1 LAGRVRSRAPR
12 RLRDRGGG
20 RRRSSPPRATSSP
33 TVARA
38 SLEGHQAMAPEPRGR
53 GRLWEVGGGG
63 DRLER
68 AAAESERWELLL
80 SRGELLALGG
90 HLKGA
95 LEAFAAALRRGA
107 PARPECLG
115 TLVDCLAFNYRLRH
129 GLDWSAAPAA
139 GAGGLLSCLGCRGFL
154 SEPVTVPCGHSY
166 CRRCLRR
173 ELRARC
179 RLCRDRL
186 PPSAATAADAG
197 AAGPRPAP
205 PPASAAASD
214 FRTSVVLNHLAEKWF
229 PGQRE
234 RARAAGRLGE
244 LLHQGRYR
252 EALAAAC
259 EALRAE
265 PSDLTLKIYRAESYA
280 GLQEFKAAIE
290 DLNAVLFQLPH
301 WPEVYF
307 RKGKVLQDAGFL
319 GDALQLF
326 LQCLALDEDFAPAKL
341 QVEKILCDLLSPEN
355 LKEGLKESSWS
366 SLPCIKSKPTGFPS
380 VMDECYSPSEL
391 GSKKTEEVPEDTSEP
406 VKGSLNRAQST
417 QAINSME
424 IPARED
430 CLKRVSS
437 EPLLSAQEK
446 GVLLKRK
453 LSLLEQDVIIN
464 EDGRNKLKKQGEN
477 PSEICMFSFAY
488 RDIPEEL
495 IDVSDFECSLC
506 MRLFFEPVTT
516 PCGHSFCKNCL
527 ERCLDHAP
535 YCPLCKE
542 SLKEYLAD
550 RRYCVTQLLEELI
563 VKYLPDELSERKKIY
578 DEETAELSHLTK
590 NVPIFVCTMAYPTV
604 PCPLHVFE
612 PRYRLMIR
620 RCIQTG
626 TKQFG
631 MCVSDTQNSFAD
643 YGCMLQI
650 RNVHFLPDGRSVV
663 DTVGGKRFRV
673 LKRGMKDG
681 YCTADIEYLEDVKV
695 ENEDEVK
702 SLRELHDLVYSQA
715 CSWFQNLRDRFRSQI
730 LQHFGSMPERE
741 ENLQATP
748 NGPAWCWWLL
758 AVLPVDPRYQLS
770 VLSMK
775 SLEERLTKIQ
785 HILTYFSRDQSK

>member
-1 LAGRVRSRAPR
+1 MSSPAVARSSPGGSREMAPAPQ
-12 RLRDRGGG
+12 GGG
-20 RRRSSPPRATSSP
+20 RF
-33 TVARA
+33 
-38 SLEGHQAMAPEPRGR
+38 
-53 GRLWEVGGGG
+53 WEVGGGSG
-63 DRLER
+63 HRLER

-80 SRGELLALGG
+80 RRGELLALGG

-115 TLVDCLAFNYRLRH
+115 ALVDCLVFNYRLRH
-129 GLDWSAAPAA
+129 GLGWSAAPVAGA
-139 GAGGLLSCLGCRGFL
+139 DGGAGGLLRCLGCRGFL

-186 PPSAATAADAG
+186 PPATASATDAEG
-197 AAGPRPAP
+197 TAPRPP
-205 PPASAAASD
+205 PLAAAIAASD

-265 PSDLTLKIYRAESYA
+265 PSDLIVKIYRAESYA

-290 DLNAVLFQLPH
+290 DLNAVLFQLPD

-307 RKGKVLQDAGFL
+307 RKGKVLCDAGFL

-341 QVEKILCDLLSPEN
+341 QVQKILCDLLLPEN

-366 SLPCIKSKPTGFPS
+366 SLPCTKNRPFDYPS
-380 VMDECYSPSEL
+380 VMEESQSPSEP
-391 GSKKTEEVPEDTSEP
+391 SPKQSEEIPEVTSEP
-406 VKGSLNRAQST
+406 VKGSLNRAQSA
-417 QAINSME
+417 QSINSTEM
-424 IPARED
+424 PARED

-437 EPLLSAQEK
+437 EPFLSVQEK

-453 LSLLEQDVIIN
+453 LSLLEQDVIVN
-464 EDGRNKLKKQGEN
+464 EDGRNKLKKQGETPN
-477 PSEICMFSFAY
+477 EVCMFSLAY
-488 RDIPEEL
+488 GDIPEEL

-620 RCIQTG
+620 RSIQTG

-695 ENEDEVK
+695 ENEDEIK
-702 SLRELHDLVYSQA
+702 NLRELHDLVYSQA

-741 ENLQATP
+741 ENLQAAP

-775 SLEERLTKIQ
+775 SLKERLTKIQ

>member
-1 LAGRVRSRAPR
+1 MSSPDVARSSSGGSREMAPTPRSR
-12 RLRDRGGG
+12 G
-20 RRRSSPPRATSSP
+20 RF
-33 TVARA
+33 
-38 SLEGHQAMAPEPRGR
+38 
-53 GRLWEVGGGG
+53 WEVGGGSG

-68 AAAESERWELLL
+68 VAAESDRWELLL
-80 SRGELLALGG
+80 HRGELLALGG

-95 LEAFAAALRRGA
+95 LEAYAAALRRGA
-107 PARPECLG
+107 PVRPECLG
-115 TLVDCLAFNYRLRH
+115 TLVDCLVLNYRLRH
-129 GLDWSAAPAA
+129 GLGWSATLAA
-139 GAGGLLSCLGCRGFL
+139 GADPGAGGLLSCLGCRGFL

-186 PPSAATAADAG
+186 PPAAATDAEG
-197 AAGPRPAP
+197 TTPRPP
-205 PPASAAASD
+205 PLAAAIAASG

-265 PSDLTLKIYRAESYA
+265 PSDVTLKIYRAESYA

-290 DLNAVLFQLPH
+290 DLNAVLFQLPN

-341 QVEKILCDLLSPEN
+341 EVEKILCDLLSPEN
-355 LKEGLKESSWS
+355 LKEGLKDSSWS
-366 SLPCIKSKPTGFPS
+366 SLPCSKNKHFGFPS
-380 VMDECYSPSEL
+380 VMEESHSASEL
-391 GSKKTEEVPEDTSEP
+391 SPEQNEEVPEVTSELIR
-406 VKGSLNRAQST
+406 GSLNRAWSA
-417 QAINSME
+417 QAIHSTEM
-424 IPARED
+424 PARED

-437 EPLLSAQEK
+437 EPLLSVQEK
-446 GVLLKRK
+446 GALLKRK
-453 LSLLEQDVIIN
+453 LSLLDQDVIVD
-464 EDGRNKLKKQGEN
+464 EDGRNKLKKQGETRN
-477 PSEICMFSFAY
+477 EVCTFSLTSGH
-488 RDIPEEL
+488 IPEEL

-506 MRLFFEPVTT
+506 M
-516 PCGHSFCKNCL
+516 S
-527 ERCLDHAP
+527 
-535 YCPLCKE
+535 
-542 SLKEYLAD
+542 
-550 RRYCVTQLLEELI
+550 
-563 VKYLPDELSERKKIY
+563 
-578 DEETAELSHLTK
+578 LTK

-620 RCIQTG
+620 RSIQTG

-695 ENEDEVK
+695 ENEEEIK
-702 SLRELHDLVYSQA
+702 NLRQLHDLVYSQA

-730 LQHFGSMPERE
+730 LQHFGSMPGRE

-775 SLEERLTKIQ
+775 SLKERLTKIQ

>member
-1 LAGRVRSRAPR
+1 MSSPAVA
-12 RLRDRGGG
+12 
-20 RRRSSPPRATSSP
+20 RSSQGGSR
-33 TVARA
+33 
-38 SLEGHQAMAPEPRGR
+38 EMAPGPPSQSRF
-53 GRLWEVGGGG
+53 WEVGGGS
-63 DRLER
+63 DQLER

-80 SRGELLALGG
+80 RRGELLALGG

-95 LEAFAAALRRGA
+95 LEAYAAALQRGA
-107 PARPECLG
+107 PVRPECLG
-115 TLVDCLAFNYRLRH
+115 TLVDCLVLNYRLRH
-129 GLDWSAAPAA
+129 GLSWSAAAPAVGA
-139 GAGGLLSCLGCRGFL
+139 DASAGGLLSCLGCRGFL

-173 ELRARC
+173 ELRVRC

-186 PPSAATAADAG
+186 PPAAAAAATDAAGAAPRPPPPPLAAATAA
-197 AAGPRPAP
+197 
-205 PPASAAASD
+205 SA

-229 PGQRE
+229 PGQQE
-234 RARAAGRLGE
+234 RAQAAGRLGE

-265 PSDLTLKIYRAESYA
+265 PNDLTLKIYRAESYA

-290 DLNAVLFQLPH
+290 DLNAVLFQLPN

-307 RKGKVLQDAGFL
+307 RKGKILHDAGFL

-341 QVEKILCDLLSPEN
+341 EVEKILCGLLSPEN
-355 LKEGLKESSWS
+355 LKENLKDSSWS
-366 SLPCIKSKPTGFPS
+366 SLSCIKNKTFGFPL
-380 VMDECYSPSEL
+380 VMEESHSLSEL
-391 GSKKTEEVPEDTSEP
+391 NPEQKEKILEVTSESI
-406 VKGSLNRAQST
+406 KGGLNRTLSAQT
-417 QAINSME
+417 INSTE

-437 EPLLSAQEK
+437 EPLLSVQEK
-446 GVLLKRK
+446 GALLKRK
-453 LSLLEQDVIIN
+453 LCLVEQDVIVN
-464 EDGRNKLKKQGEN
+464 EDGRNKLKKQGETPN
-477 PSEICMFSFAY
+477 EVCTFSLTCGNVP
-488 RDIPEEL
+488 DEL

-527 ERCLDHAP
+527 ERCLDHTP

-620 RCIQTG
+620 RSIQTG

-663 DTVGGKRFRV
+663 DTVGGKRFKV

-681 YCTADIEYLEDVKV
+681 YCTADIEYLEDIKV
-695 ENEDEVK
+695 ENEDEITN
-702 SLRELHDLVYSQA
+702 LRQLHDLVYSQA

-775 SLEERLTKIQ
+775 SLKERLTKIQ

>member
-1 LAGRVRSRAPR
+1 
-12 RLRDRGGG
+12 
-20 RRRSSPPRATSSP
+20 
-33 TVARA
+33 
-38 SLEGHQAMAPEPRGR
+38 MY
-53 GRLWEVGGGG
+53 
-63 DRLER
+63 
-68 AAAESERWELLL
+68 
-80 SRGELLALGG
+80 
-90 HLKGA
+90 
-95 LEAFAAALRRGA
+95 FA
-107 PARPECLG
+107 
-115 TLVDCLAFNYRLRH
+115 V
-129 GLDWSAAPAA
+129 
-139 GAGGLLSCLGCRGFL
+139 
-154 SEPVTVPCGHSY
+154 
-166 CRRCLRR
+166 
-173 ELRARC
+173 
-179 RLCRDRL
+179 
-186 PPSAATAADAG
+186 
-197 AAGPRPAP
+197 
-205 PPASAAASD
+205 
-214 FRTSVVLNHLAEKWF
+214 HLA
-229 PGQRE
+229 
-234 RARAAGRLGE
+234 
-244 LLHQGRYR
+244 Y
-252 EALAAAC
+252 
-259 EALRAE
+259 E
-265 PSDLTLKIYRAESYA
+265 PSDLIVKIYRAESYA

-290 DLNAVLFQLPH
+290 DLNAVLFQLPD

-307 RKGKVLQDAGFL
+307 RKGKVLCDAGFL

-341 QVEKILCDLLSPEN
+341 QVQKILCDLLLPEN

-366 SLPCIKSKPTGFPS
+366 SLPCTKNRPFDFHS
-380 VMDECYSPSEL
+380 VMEESQSLNEPSPKQSE
-391 GSKKTEEVPEDTSEP
+391 EIPEVTSEP
-406 VKGSLNRAQST
+406 VKGSLNRAQSA
-417 QAINSME
+417 QSINSTEM
-424 IPARED
+424 PARED
-430 CLKRVSS
+430 CLKRVSP
-437 EPLLSAQEK
+437 EPVLSVQEK

-453 LSLLEQDVIIN
+453 LSLLEQDVIVN
-464 EDGRNKLKKQGEN
+464 EDGRNKLKKQG
-477 PSEICMFSFAY
+477 AY
-488 RDIPEEL
+488 GDIPEEL

-620 RCIQTG
+620 RSIQTG

-695 ENEDEVK
+695 ENEDEIK
-702 SLRELHDLVYSQA
+702 NLRELHDLVYSQA

-741 ENLQATP
+741 ENLQAAP

-775 SLEERLTKIQ
+775 SLKERLTKIQ

>member
-1 LAGRVRSRAPR
+1 MSFPAVARSSSRGNREMAPRPRSRGR
-12 RLRDRGGG
+12 FWEGGG
-20 RRRSSPPRATSSP
+20 GS
-33 TVARA
+33 
-38 SLEGHQAMAPEPRGR
+38 
-53 GRLWEVGGGG
+53 G

-80 SRGELLALGG
+80 RRGELLALGG

-95 LEAFAAALRRGA
+95 LEAYAAALRRGA
-107 PARPECLG
+107 PVRPECLG
-115 TLVDCLAFNYRLRH
+115 TLVDCLVLNYRLRH
-129 GLDWSAAPAA
+129 GLGWSAARAADA

-186 PPSAATAADAG
+186 PPAAAAAAADAEG
-197 AAGPRPAP
+197 TPPRPP
-205 PPASAAASD
+205 PLAAAIAASG

-229 PGQRE
+229 PSQQE

-244 LLHQGRYR
+244 LLHQGRHR
-252 EALAAAC
+252 EALAAAG

-265 PSDLTLKIYRAESYA
+265 PSNLTLKIYRAESYA
-280 GLQEFKAAIE
+280 GLGEFKAAIE
-290 DLNAVLFQLPH
+290 DLNAVLFQLPG

-307 RKGKVLQDAGFL
+307 RKGKVLHDAGFL

-341 QVEKILCDLLSPEN
+341 EVEKILFDLLSPEN
-355 LKEGLKESSWS
+355 LKEGLKDSSWS
-366 SLPCIKSKPTGFPS
+366 SLPCTKNKPFGFPS
-380 VMDECYSPSEL
+380 VMEEFHSASEL
-391 GSKKTEEVPEDTSEP
+391 SPEQNEEIPETPAEP
-406 VKGSLNRAQST
+406 VKGSLNRARSA
-417 QAINSME
+417 QAINSTEMST
-424 IPARED
+424 RED

-437 EPLLSAQEK
+437 EPLLSVQEK
-446 GVLLKRK
+446 GALLKRK
-453 LSLLEQDVIIN
+453 LSLLEQDVIVN
-464 EDGRNKLKKQGEN
+464 EDGRNKLKKQGEMPN
-477 PSEICMFSFAY
+477 EACTFSLTCG
-488 RDIPEEL
+488 DIPEGL
-495 IDVSDFECSLC
+495 IDASDFECSLC
-506 MRLFFEPVTT
+506 M
-516 PCGHSFCKNCL
+516 S
-527 ERCLDHAP
+527 
-535 YCPLCKE
+535 
-542 SLKEYLAD
+542 
-550 RRYCVTQLLEELI
+550 
-563 VKYLPDELSERKKIY
+563 
-578 DEETAELSHLTK
+578 LTK
-590 NVPIFVCTMAYPTV
+590 NVPIFVCTIAYPTV

-620 RCIQTG
+620 RSIQTG

-631 MCVSDTQNSFAD
+631 MCVSDKQNGFAD

-663 DTVGGKRFRV
+663 DTVGGKRFKV

-695 ENEDEVK
+695 ENEDELE
-702 SLRELHDLVYSQA
+702 SLRQLHNLVYSQA

-730 LQHFGSMPERE
+730 LQHFGSMPRRE

-775 SLEERLTKIQ
+775 SLKERLTKIQ

>member
-1 LAGRVRSRAPR
+1 MSSPAVA
-12 RLRDRGGG
+12 
-20 RRRSSPPRATSSP
+20 RSSPGGSQEVDSRPQR
-33 TVARA
+33 
-38 SLEGHQAMAPEPRGR
+38 QGR
-53 GRLWEVGGGG
+53 FWEVGGGGGG

-80 SRGELLALGG
+80 RRGELLALGG

-95 LEAFAAALRRGA
+95 LEAYAAALRRGA
-107 PARPECLG
+107 PVRPECLG
-115 TLVDCLAFNYRLRH
+115 TLVDCLVFNYRLRH
-129 GLDWSAAPAA
+129 GLGWSASPAGGA
-139 GAGGLLSCLGCRGFL
+139 HRGVSAGGLLSCLGCRGFL

-186 PPSAATAADAG
+186 PPAAAADAPG
-197 AAGPRPAP
+197 TSPRP
-205 PPASAAASD
+205 PPATAIAASG

-259 EALRAE
+259 EELRAE

-290 DLNAVLFQLPH
+290 DLNAVLFQLPN

-307 RKGKVLQDAGFL
+307 RKGKVLHDAGFL

-341 QVEKILCDLLSPEN
+341 EVEKILCDLLSPEN
-355 LKEGLKESSWS
+355 LKEGLKDSSWS
-366 SLPCIKSKPTGFPS
+366 SLPCIKNKPFSFPS
-380 VMDECYSPSEL
+380 VMEESHSASEL
-391 GSKKTEEVPEDTSEP
+391 SPEQNEEIAEVTSEP
-406 VKGSLNRAQST
+406 VKGSLNRARSA
-417 QAINSME
+417 QAINSTDM
-424 IPARED
+424 PARED

-437 EPLLSAQEK
+437 EPSLCIQGK

-453 LSLLEQDVIIN
+453 LSLLDQDVIVN
-464 EDGRNKLKKQGEN
+464 EDGRNKLKRQGEI
-477 PSEICMFSFAY
+477 PAEVCTFSLTY
-488 RDIPEEL
+488 GDVPEEL

-527 ERCLDHAP
+527 ERCLDHTP

-550 RRYCVTQLLEELI
+550 RRYCVTQLLEDLI

-620 RCIQTG
+620 RSIQTG

-681 YCTADIEYLEDVKV
+681 YCTADIEYLEDIKV
-695 ENEDEVK
+695 ENEDEIEN
-702 SLRELHDLVYSQA
+702 LRQLHDLVYSQA

-730 LQHFGSMPERE
+730 LQHFGSMPGRE
-741 ENLQATP
+741 ENLQAIP

-775 SLEERLTKIQ
+775 SLKERLTKIQ

>member
-1 LAGRVRSRAPR
+1 MSSPDVARSSSGGSREMAPTPRSR
-12 RLRDRGGG
+12 G
-20 RRRSSPPRATSSP
+20 RF
-33 TVARA
+33 
-38 SLEGHQAMAPEPRGR
+38 
-53 GRLWEVGGGG
+53 WEVGGGSG

-68 AAAESERWELLL
+68 AAAESDRWELLL
-80 SRGELLALGG
+80 HRGELLALGG

-95 LEAFAAALRRGA
+95 LEAYAAALRRGA
-107 PARPECLG
+107 PVRPECLG
-115 TLVDCLAFNYRLRH
+115 TLVDCLVLNYRLRH
-129 GLDWSAAPAA
+129 GLGWSATLAA
-139 GAGGLLSCLGCRGFL
+139 GADPGAGGLLSCLGCRGFL

-186 PPSAATAADAG
+186 PPAAATDAEG
-197 AAGPRPAP
+197 TTPRPP
-205 PPASAAASD
+205 PLAAAIAASG

-265 PSDLTLKIYRAESYA
+265 PSDVTLKIYRAESYA

-290 DLNAVLFQLPH
+290 DLNAVLFQLPN

-341 QVEKILCDLLSPEN
+341 EVEKILCDLLSPEN
-355 LKEGLKESSWS
+355 LKEGLKDSSWS
-366 SLPCIKSKPTGFPS
+366 SLPCSKNKHFGFPS
-380 VMDECYSPSEL
+380 VMEESHSASEL
-391 GSKKTEEVPEDTSEP
+391 SPEQNEEVPEVTSELIR
-406 VKGSLNRAQST
+406 GSLNRAWSA
-417 QAINSME
+417 QAIHSTEM
-424 IPARED
+424 PARED

-437 EPLLSAQEK
+437 EPLLSVQEK
-446 GVLLKRK
+446 GALLKRK
-453 LSLLEQDVIIN
+453 LSLLDQDVIVD
-464 EDGRNKLKKQGEN
+464 EDGRNKLKKQGETRN
-477 PSEICMFSFAY
+477 EVCTFSLTSGH
-488 RDIPEEL
+488 IPEEL

-506 MRLFFEPVTT
+506 M
-516 PCGHSFCKNCL
+516 S
-527 ERCLDHAP
+527 
-535 YCPLCKE
+535 
-542 SLKEYLAD
+542 
-550 RRYCVTQLLEELI
+550 
-563 VKYLPDELSERKKIY
+563 
-578 DEETAELSHLTK
+578 LTK

-620 RCIQTG
+620 RSIQTG

-695 ENEDEVK
+695 ENEEEIK
-702 SLRELHDLVYSQA
+702 NLRQLHDLVYSQA

-730 LQHFGSMPERE
+730 LQHFGSMPGRE

-775 SLEERLTKIQ
+775 SLKERLTKIQ

>member
-1 LAGRVRSRAPR
+1 
-12 RLRDRGGG
+12 
-20 RRRSSPPRATSSP
+20 
-33 TVARA
+33 
-38 SLEGHQAMAPEPRGR
+38 
-53 GRLWEVGGGG
+53 
-63 DRLER
+63 
-68 AAAESERWELLL
+68 
-80 SRGELLALGG
+80 
-90 HLKGA
+90 
-95 LEAFAAALRRGA
+95 
-107 PARPECLG
+107 
-115 TLVDCLAFNYRLRH
+115 
-129 GLDWSAAPAA
+129 
-139 GAGGLLSCLGCRGFL
+139 
-154 SEPVTVPCGHSY
+154 
-166 CRRCLRR
+166 
-173 ELRARC
+173 
-179 RLCRDRL
+179 
-186 PPSAATAADAG
+186 
-197 AAGPRPAP
+197 
-205 PPASAAASD
+205 
-214 FRTSVVLNHLAEKWF
+214 
-229 PGQRE
+229 
-234 RARAAGRLGE
+234 
-244 LLHQGRYR
+244 
-252 EALAAAC
+252 
-259 EALRAE
+259 

-290 DLNAVLFQLPH
+290 DLNAVLFQLPN

-341 QVEKILCDLLSPEN
+341 QVEKVLCDLLSPEN

-366 SLPCIKSKPTGFPS
+366 SLPCMKNKPFGFPS
-380 VMDECYSPSEL
+380 VMEEPRSPGEL
-391 GSKKTEEVPEDTSEP
+391 SLKQTEERPEDAPEP
-406 VKGSLNRAQST
+406 IKGSLNRAQSA
-417 QAINSME
+417 QAINAAPV
-424 IPARED
+424 PARED
-430 CLKRVSS
+430 GLKRVSS
-437 EPLLSAQEK
+437 EPLLSAQGK

-453 LSLLEQDVIIN
+453 LSLLEHDMIIN
-464 EDGRNKLKKQGEN
+464 EDGRNKLKKQSES
-477 PSEICMFSFAY
+477 PSEDCVLSLAY
-488 RDIPEEL
+488 GDIPEEL

-527 ERCLDHAP
+527 ERCLDHTPYCPLCKESLKETEERPEDAPEPIKGSLNRAQSAQAINAAPVPAREDGLKRVSSEPLLSAQGKGVLLKRKLSLLEHDMIINEDGRNKLKKQSESPSEDCVLSLAYGDIPEELIDVSDFECSLCMRLFFEPVTTPCGHSFCKNCLERCLDHTP

-620 RCIQTG
+620 RSMQTG
-626 TKQFG
+626 TRQFG

-681 YCTADIEYLEDVKV
+681 YCTADIEYLEDVKI
-695 ENEDEVK
+695 ENGDEIQ

-785 HILTYFSRDQSK
+785 HILTYFSRDQSKIILKAPPPPPHPLSSPSQGCSFLMLISSSIPYLLVLFSHSLQRRDSANDSKDSLAKFRKRQATI

>member
-1 LAGRVRSRAPR
+1 MSSPAVARGSPGGSRETALRPRSR
-12 RLRDRGGG
+12 G
-20 RRRSSPPRATSSP
+20 RF
-33 TVARA
+33 
-38 SLEGHQAMAPEPRGR
+38 
-53 GRLWEVGGGG
+53 WEVGGGG
-63 DRLER
+63 GGGGGGDQLER

-80 SRGELLALGG
+80 RRGELLALGG

-95 LEAFAAALRRGA
+95 LEAYAAALRRGA
-107 PARPECLG
+107 PVRPECLG
-115 TLVDCLAFNYRLRH
+115 TLVDCLVFNYRLRH
-129 GLDWSAAPAA
+129 GLGWSAAPAAGA

-173 ELRARC
+173 ELRVRC

-186 PPSAATAADAG
+186 PPAAVASAAG
-197 AAGPRPAP
+197 AEGTGPRPP
-205 PPASAAASD
+205 PLAAAIAASD

-244 LLHQGRYR
+244 LLLQGRYR

-290 DLNAVLFQLPH
+290 DLNAVLFQLPN

-307 RKGKVLQDAGFL
+307 RKGKVLHDAGFL

-355 LKEGLKESSWS
+355 LKEDLKESSWS
-366 SLPCIKSKPTGFPS
+366 SLPCVKNKPFVFPV
-380 VMDECYSPSEL
+380 VMGESQSPSEL
-391 GSKKTEEVPEDTSEP
+391 SPQQNEEIPAVTSEP
-406 VKGSLNRAQST
+406 VKGSLSRTQSA
-417 QAINSME
+417 QAINSADMS
-424 IPARED
+424 ARGD

-437 EPLLSAQEK
+437 EPLLSVQEK

-453 LSLLEQDVIIN
+453 LSLLDQDVMVN

-477 PSEICMFSFAY
+477 PSEVCMFSLADG
-488 RDIPEEL
+488 DIPEEL

-527 ERCLDHAP
+527 ERCLDHTP

-620 RCIQTG
+620 RSIQTG

-695 ENEDEVK
+695 ENEDEIK
-702 SLRELHDLVYSQA
+702 NLRELHDLVYSQA

-741 ENLQATP
+741 ENLQILGVYIELNLIT
-748 NGPAWCWWLL
+748 
-758 AVLPVDPRYQLS
+758 VYQALS
-770 VLSMK
+770 VQADLC
-775 SLEERLTKIQ
+775 RRQ
-785 HILTYFSRDQSK
+785 

>member
-1 LAGRVRSRAPR
+1 M
-12 RLRDRGGG
+12 
-20 RRRSSPPRATSSP
+20 SSPA
-33 TVARA
+33 VARA
-38 SLEGHQAMAPEPRGR
+38 SQGGNREAAGGPRSRNGP
-53 GRLWEVGGGG
+53 WEVGGGE
-63 DRLER
+63 RLER
-68 AAAESERWELLL
+68 AGAEPGRWELLL
-80 SRGELLALGG
+80 RRGELLALGG

-107 PARPECLG
+107 PARPDRLG
-115 TLVDCLAFNYRLRH
+115 SLVDCLVFSYRLRH
-129 GLDWSAAPAA
+129 GLRWSAAPAA
-139 GAGGLLSCLGCRGFL
+139 GAAGLLSCLGCRGFL

-186 PPSAATAADAG
+186 PPA
-197 AAGPRPAP
+197 
-205 PPASAAASD
+205 AAASEGTPRPPPLAAAIAD

-244 LLHQGRYR
+244 LLHEGRYR

-259 EALRAE
+259 DALRAE

-280 GLQEFKAAIE
+280 GLQEFKAALE
-290 DLNAVLFQLPH
+290 DLNAVLFQLPN

-355 LKEGLKESSWS
+355 VKEGLKESSWS
-366 SLPCIKSKPTGFPS
+366 SLSCIKNKPLGFPS
-380 VMDECYSPSEL
+380 LVMEQPHSPAEL
-391 GSKKTEEVPEDTSEP
+391 SLKQTEGQAEDSPEP
-406 VKGSLNRAQST
+406 VKGSLNRAQSA
-417 QAINSME
+417 QAISAATV
-424 IPARED
+424 PARED
-430 CLKRVSS
+430 GLKRVCS
-437 EPLLSAQEK
+437 EPLLSAQGK
-446 GVLLKRK
+446 GALLKRK

-464 EDGRNKLKKQGEN
+464 EDEGRNKLKKQGES
-477 PSEICMFSFAY
+477 PGEDCMFSIAY
-488 RDIPEEL
+488 SDIPEEL

-563 VKYLPDELSERKKIY
+563 VKYLPEELSERKKLY

-620 RCIQTG
+620 RSIQTG

-681 YCTADIEYLEDVKV
+681 YCTADIEYLEDVKI
-695 ENEDEVK
+695 ENGDEIR

>member
-1 LAGRVRSRAPR
+1 MRRGPADPTLLPR
-12 RLRDRGGG
+12 RAARLRPGEAAVPPGGRLTPRVGAPGPRGGG
-20 RRRSSPPRATSSP
+20 RGRRPGVLRSQWGSPSEPPVTRRREGRP
-33 TVARA
+33 ARG
-38 SLEGHQAMAPEPRGR
+38 SLGR
-53 GRLWEVGGGG
+53 GLAGG
-63 DRLER
+63 R
-68 AAAESERWELLL
+68 
-80 SRGELLALGG
+80 
-90 HLKGA
+90 
-95 LEAFAAALRRGA
+95 
-107 PARPECLG
+107 ARPEP
-115 TLVDCLAFNYRLRH
+115 
-129 GLDWSAAPAA
+129 SAGWR
-139 GAGGLLSCLGCRGFL
+139 GAG
-154 SEPVTVPCGHSY
+154 
-166 CRRCLRR
+166 
-173 ELRARC
+173 RARRPLASC
-179 RLCRDRL
+179 R
-186 PPSAATAADAG
+186 
-197 AAGPRPAP
+197 
-205 PPASAAASD
+205 
-214 FRTSVVLNHLAEKWF
+214 
-229 PGQRE
+229 
-234 RARAAGRLGE
+234 
-244 LLHQGRYR
+244 
-252 EALAAAC
+252 ALS
-259 EALRAE
+259 E

-290 DLNAVLFQLPH
+290 DLNAILCQLPN

-307 RKGKVLQDAGFL
+307 RKGKVLHDAGFF

-341 QVEKILCDLLSPEN
+341 EVEKILCDLLSPEN
-355 LKEGLKESSWS
+355 LKEGLKDSSWGP
-366 SLPCIKSKPTGFPS
+366 LPCIKNKPFGFPS
-380 VMDECYSPSEL
+380 VMEEPLSASEL
-391 GSKKTEEVPEDTSEP
+391 SPEQSEEIPQVTSEP
-406 VKGSLNRAQST
+406 VKGSLNHARSAQAVNST
-417 QAINSME
+417 EM
-424 IPARED
+424 PARED
-430 CLKRVSS
+430 CLKRVSL
-437 EPLLSAQEK
+437 EPFLSVQEK
-446 GVLLKRK
+446 GALLKRK
-453 LSLLEQDVIIN
+453 LSLLDQDVIVN
-464 EDGRNKLKKQGEN
+464 EDGRNKLKKQGETPN
-477 PSEICMFSFAY
+477 EVCTFSLTY
-488 RDIPEEL
+488 GDIPEEL

-527 ERCLDHAP
+527 ERCLDHTP

-550 RRYCVTQLLEELI
+550 RRYCVTQLLEELM

-620 RCIQTG
+620 RSIQTG

-695 ENEDEVK
+695 EKEDEIEN
-702 SLRELHDLVYSQA
+702 LRQLHDLVYSQA

-730 LQHFGSMPERE
+730 LQHFGSMPGRE

-775 SLEERLTKIQ
+775 SLKERLTKIQ

>member
-1 LAGRVRSRAPR
+1 MGCFGFVHPPAGPIFRKKPIGSLLGDHLTARSQPGGASEGRGQTVGFSPAVARAVRGSPGFLKLSPTPPRVRQAPPRGFPGARRPAVSARHAPLLAGRVRSRAPR
-12 RLRDRGGG
+12 RLRDRGGRRRRR
-20 RRRSSPPRATSSP
+20 RRRSSPPRAMSSP
-33 TVARA
+33 AVARG
-38 SLEGHQAMAPEPRGR
+38 SPGGSQEMAPGSRSQSR
-53 GRLWEVGGGG
+53 FWEVGGGSG
-63 DRLER
+63 ERLER

-80 SRGELLALGG
+80 HRGELLALGG
-90 HLKGA
+90 HLKGE
-95 LEAFAAALRRGA
+95 LEAYAAALRRGA
-107 PARPECLG
+107 PVGPECLG
-115 TLVDCLAFNYRLRH
+115 TLVDCLVLNYRLRH
-129 GLDWSAAPAA
+129 GLGWSAAPVSGADA

-154 SEPVTVPCGHSY
+154 NEPVTVPCGHSY

-186 PPSAATAADAG
+186 PPAAAADAEG
-197 AAGPRPAP
+197 TTPRPP
-205 PPASAAASD
+205 PLAAAIASSG

-259 EALRAE
+259 EALRAGDRAGCGSGPADPTLLSPTGWPPE
-265 PSDLTLKIYRAESYA
+265 PPACAYVLL
-280 GLQEFKAAIE
+280 FK
-290 DLNAVLFQLPH
+290 
-301 WPEVYF
+301 VYF
-307 RKGKVLQDAGFL
+307 RKGKVLHDAGFL

-341 QVEKILCDLLSPEN
+341 EVEKILCDLLSPEN
-355 LKEGLKESSWS
+355 LKEGLKDSSWS
-366 SLPCIKSKPTGFPS
+366 SLSCIKNKPFGFPL
-380 VMDECYSPSEL
+380 VMEESHSPSEL
-391 GSKKTEEVPEDTSEP
+391 NPQQNEEIPEVTSEP
-406 VKGSLNRAQST
+406 VKGNLNRALSA
-417 QAINSME
+417 QAINSTEM
-424 IPARED
+424 PGRED

-437 EPLLSAQEK
+437 EPLLSVQEK
-446 GVLLKRK
+446 GALLKRK
-453 LSLLEQDVIIN
+453 LSLVEQDVI
-464 EDGRNKLKKQGEN
+464 
-477 PSEICMFSFAY
+477 
-488 RDIPEEL
+488 
-495 IDVSDFECSLC
+495 
-506 MRLFFEPVTT
+506 
-516 PCGHSFCKNCL
+516 
-527 ERCLDHAP
+527 
-535 YCPLCKE
+535 
-542 SLKEYLAD
+542 YLAD

-620 RCIQTG
+620 RSIQTG

-695 ENEDEVK
+695 ENEDEIK
-702 SLRELHDLVYSQA
+702 NLRQLHDLVYSQA

-730 LQHFGSMPERE
+730 LQHFGSMPGRE
-741 ENLQATP
+741 ENLQ
-748 NGPAWCWWLL
+748 
-758 AVLPVDPRYQLS
+758 V
-770 VLSMK
+770 
-775 SLEERLTKIQ
+775 
-785 HILTYFSRDQSK
+785 

>member
-1 LAGRVRSRAPR
+1 MSSPAVA
-12 RLRDRGGG
+12 
-20 RRRSSPPRATSSP
+20 RSSPGGSGEVAPRPQS
-33 TVARA
+33 
-38 SLEGHQAMAPEPRGR
+38 RGR
-53 GRLWEVGGGG
+53 FWEVGGGSG
-63 DRLER
+63 HRLER

-80 SRGELLALGG
+80 RRGELLALGG

-95 LEAFAAALRRGA
+95 LEAYAAALRRGA
-107 PARPECLG
+107 PVRPECLG
-115 TLVDCLAFNYRLRH
+115 TLVDCLVFNYRLRH
-129 GLDWSAAPAA
+129 GLGWSAAPAA
-139 GAGGLLSCLGCRGFL
+139 GHGGLLSCLGCRGFL

-186 PPSAATAADAG
+186 PPAAASATDAEGTA
-197 AAGPRPAP
+197 PRPP
-205 PPASAAASD
+205 PLAAAIAASD

-259 EALRAE
+259 EALRK
-265 PSDLTLKIYRAESYA
+265 PTSDWIIYIYRVWYYPQ
-280 GLQEFKAAIE
+280 LQ
-290 DLNAVLFQLPH
+290 
-301 WPEVYF
+301 VYY
-307 RKGKVLQDAGFL
+307 RKGKVLHDAGFL

-366 SLPCIKSKPTGFPS
+366 SLPCVKNKPFGFPS
-380 VMDECYSPSEL
+380 VMEESHSPIELSPKQSE
-391 GSKKTEEVPEDTSEP
+391 EIPEVTSEP
-406 VKGSLNRAQST
+406 VKGSLNRAQSA
-417 QAINSME
+417 QSINSTEM
-424 IPARED
+424 PATED
-430 CLKRVSS
+430 WLKRVSS
-437 EPLLSAQEK
+437 EPLLSVREK

-453 LSLLEQDVIIN
+453 LSLLEQDVIVN
-464 EDGRNKLKKQGEN
+464 EDGRNKLKKQGET
-477 PSEICMFSFAY
+477 PSEVCVFSLAY
-488 RDIPEEL
+488 GDIPEEL
-495 IDVSDFECSLC
+495 IDVSDFECSL
-506 MRLFFEPVTT
+506 
-516 PCGHSFCKNCL
+516 S
-527 ERCLDHAP
+527 
-535 YCPLCKE
+535 
-542 SLKEYLAD
+542 D

-590 NVPIFVCTMAYPTV
+590 SVPIFVCTMAYPTV

-620 RCIQTG
+620 RSIQTG

-695 ENEDEVK
+695 ENEGEIK
-702 SLRELHDLVYSQA
+702 NLRELHDLVYSQA

-775 SLEERLTKIQ
+775 SLKERLTKIQ

>member
-1 LAGRVRSRAPR
+1 MSFPAVARSSSRGNREMAPRPRSR
-12 RLRDRGGG
+12 G
-20 RRRSSPPRATSSP
+20 RF
-33 TVARA
+33 
-38 SLEGHQAMAPEPRGR
+38 
-53 GRLWEVGGGG
+53 WEVGGGSG

-80 SRGELLALGG
+80 RRGELLALGG

-95 LEAFAAALRRGA
+95 LEAYAAALRRGA
-107 PARPECLG
+107 PVRPECLG
-115 TLVDCLAFNYRLRH
+115 TLVDCLVLNYRLRH
-129 GLDWSAAPAA
+129 GLGWSAARAADA

-186 PPSAATAADAG
+186 PPAAAAAADAEG
-197 AAGPRPAP
+197 TTPRPP
-205 PPASAAASD
+205 PLAAAIAASG

-229 PGQRE
+229 PSQQE

-244 LLHQGRYR
+244 LLHQGRHR
-252 EALAAAC
+252 EALAAAG

-265 PSDLTLKIYRAESYA
+265 PSNLTLKIYRAESYA
-280 GLQEFKAAIE
+280 GLGEFKAAIE
-290 DLNAVLFQLPH
+290 DLNAVLFQLPS

-307 RKGKVLQDAGFL
+307 RKGKVLHDAGFL

-341 QVEKILCDLLSPEN
+341 EVEKILFDLLSPEN
-355 LKEGLKESSWS
+355 LKEGLKDSSWS
-366 SLPCIKSKPTGFPS
+366 SLPCTKNKPFGFPS
-380 VMDECYSPSEL
+380 VMEEFHPASEL
-391 GSKKTEEVPEDTSEP
+391 SPVQNEEIPEASAEP
-406 VKGSLNRAQST
+406 VKGSLNRARSA
-417 QAINSME
+417 QAINSTEM
-424 IPARED
+424 PARED

-437 EPLLSAQEK
+437 EPLLSVQEK
-446 GVLLKRK
+446 GALLKRK
-453 LSLLEQDVIIN
+453 LSLSEQDVIVN
-464 EDGRNKLKKQGEN
+464 EDGRNKLKKQGETPN
-477 PSEICMFSFAY
+477 EVCTFSLTY
-488 RDIPEEL
+488 GDIPEEL

-506 MRLFFEPVTT
+506 M
-516 PCGHSFCKNCL
+516 S
-527 ERCLDHAP
+527 
-535 YCPLCKE
+535 
-542 SLKEYLAD
+542 
-550 RRYCVTQLLEELI
+550 
-563 VKYLPDELSERKKIY
+563 
-578 DEETAELSHLTK
+578 LTK
-590 NVPIFVCTMAYPTV
+590 NVPIFVCTIAYPTV

-620 RCIQTG
+620 RSIQTG

-631 MCVSDTQNSFAD
+631 MCVSDTQNGFAD

-663 DTVGGKRFRV
+663 DTVGGKRFKV

-695 ENEDEVK
+695 ENEDEIE
-702 SLRELHDLVYSQA
+702 SLRQLHDLVYSQA

-730 LQHFGSMPERE
+730 LQHFGSMPRRE

-775 SLEERLTKIQ
+775 SLKERLTKIQ

>member
-1 LAGRVRSRAPR
+1 M
-12 RLRDRGGG
+12 
-20 RRRSSPPRATSSP
+20 SSPA
-33 TVARA
+33 VARG
-38 SLEGHQAMAPEPRGR
+38 SPGGSREVAPGPRSQGR
-53 GRLWEVGGGG
+53 FWEVGGGG
-63 DRLER
+63 GGGDQLER

-80 SRGELLALGG
+80 RRGELLALGG

-95 LEAFAAALRRGA
+95 LEAYAAALRRGA
-107 PARPECLG
+107 PVRPECLG
-115 TLVDCLAFNYRLRH
+115 TLVDCLVFNYRLRH
-129 GLDWSAAPAA
+129 GLGWSAAPAGGA

-173 ELRARC
+173 ELRVRC

-186 PPSAATAADAG
+186 PPAAASGATDAEG
-197 AAGPRPAP
+197 TSPRPP
-205 PPASAAASD
+205 PLAAAIAASD

-244 LLHQGRYR
+244 LLLQGRYR

-280 GLQEFKAAIE
+280 GLREFKAAIE
-290 DLNAVLFQLPH
+290 DLNAVLFQLPN

-307 RKGKVLQDAGFL
+307 RKGKVLHDAGFL

-355 LKEGLKESSWS
+355 LKEDLKESCWS
-366 SLPCIKSKPTGFPS
+366 SLPCIKSKPFGFPA
-380 VMDECYSPSEL
+380 VMEESHSSSEL
-391 GSKKTEEVPEDTSEP
+391 SPKQNEEIPVITSEP
-406 VKGSLNRAQST
+406 VKGSLSRTQSV
-417 QAINSME
+417 QAISSAEM
-424 IPARED
+424 PARGD

-437 EPLLSAQEK
+437 EPLLSVQEK

-453 LSLLEQDVIIN
+453 LSLLDQDVVVN
-464 EDGRNKLKKQGEN
+464 EDGRSKLKKQG
-477 PSEICMFSFAY
+477 ADG
-488 RDIPEEL
+488 DIPEEL

-695 ENEDEVK
+695 ENEDEIK
-702 SLRELHDLVYSQA
+702 NLRELHDLVYSQA

-730 LQHFGSMPERE
+730 LQHFGSMPQRE

-775 SLEERLTKIQ
+775 SLKERLTKIQ

>member
-1 LAGRVRSRAPR
+1 MSSPAVARSGPGGSREVAPR
-12 RLRDRGGG
+12 RW
-20 RRRSSPPRATSSP
+20 A
-33 TVARA
+33 
-38 SLEGHQAMAPEPRGR
+38 
-53 GRLWEVGGGG
+53 VGGGSG
-63 DRLER
+63 ERLER
-68 AAAESERWELLL
+68 GELLL
-80 SRGELLALGG
+80 RRGELLALGG

-95 LEAFAAALRRGA
+95 LEAYSAALRRGA
-107 PARPECLG
+107 PGRPERLG
-115 TLVDCLAFNYRLRH
+115 TLVDCLVLNYRLRH
-129 GLDWSAAPAA
+129 GLRWSAAPAA
-139 GAGGLLSCLGCRGFL
+139 GAQAGAAGLLSCLGCRGFL

-173 ELRARC
+173 ELRAHC
-179 RLCRDRL
+179 RLCRARL
-186 PPSAATAADAG
+186 PAAG
-197 AAGPRPAP
+197 AQGPP
-205 PPASAAASD
+205 PPAAASG

-229 PGQRE
+229 PGLRE

-244 LLHQGRYR
+244 LLQQGRYR

-265 PSDLTLKIYRAESYA
+265 PRDLTLKVYRAESYA
-280 GLQEFKAAIE
+280 GLQEFKAAME
-290 DLNAVLFQLPH
+290 DLNAVLSQLPN

-307 RKGKVLQDAGFL
+307 RKGKVLLDAGFL

-326 LQCLALDEDFAPAKL
+326 LQCLALDEDFAAAKL
-341 QVEKILCDLLSPEN
+341 EVEKILCDLLSPEN
-355 LKEGLKESSWS
+355 VKEGLKESSWS
-366 SLPCIKSKPTGFPS
+366 SFPSTKNKAFGFPS
-380 VMDECYSPSEL
+380 VMEESRSAGELSPEQSEPAP
-391 GSKKTEEVPEDTSEP
+391 EVASEP
-406 VKGSLNRAQST
+406 VKGSLNRAQSA
-417 QAINSME
+417 QAINSPEM
-424 IPARED
+424 PVRED
-430 CLKRVSS
+430 GLKRVSS
-437 EPLLSAQEK
+437 EPLLSVQEK
-446 GVLLKRK
+446 GALLKRK
-453 LSLLEQDVIIN
+453 LSLLEQDVIVN
-464 EDGRNKLKKQGEN
+464 EDGRNKLKKQGE
-477 PSEICMFSFAY
+477 PPGEVCTLSFVCG
-488 RDIPEEL
+488 DIPEEL

-527 ERCLDHAP
+527 ERCLDHTP

-550 RRYCVTQLLEELI
+550 RKYCVTQLLEELI
-563 VKYLPDELSERKKIY
+563 VKYLPGELSERKKIY

-620 RCIQTG
+620 RSIQTG

-631 MCVSDTQNSFAD
+631 MCVSDAQKSFAD

-681 YCTADIEYLEDVKV
+681 YCTADIEYLEDVEV
-695 ENEDEVK
+695 ENEDEIK
-702 SLRELHDLVYSQA
+702 NLRELHNLVYSQA

-741 ENLQATP
+741 EDLQATP

-775 SLEERLTKIQ
+775 SLKERLTKIQ